1 MSPPGSPSLSPRS
14 SPHNGDDFDK
24 ESTSSNEGDSP
35 RPKRPAC
42 TNSEFGAISRTT
54 RSTASDKVI
63 LESEEEDEE
72 EEEKEEE
79 EEQAG
84 GVATQHVRRQF

>member
-14 SPHNGDDFDK
+14 SPHNNGDDCDK
-24 ESTSSNEGDSP
+24 ESTSSNEDSP
-35 RPKRPAC
+35 RAKRPAC

-54 RSTASDKVI
+54 RSTTSDKAI
-63 LESEEEDEE
+63 LESEEEE
-72 EEEKEEE
+72 EEE

-84 GVATQHVRRQF
+84 GVATQHIRRQF

>member
-1 MSPPGSPSLSPRS
+1 MSPPGSPNLSPRS
-14 SPHNGDDFDK
+14 SPRNSHDGDDCDK

-35 RPKRPAC
+35 RAKRPAC

-63 LESEEEDEE
+63 LESEEEEE
-72 EEEKEEE
+72 EEEEEQGE

-84 GVATQHVRRQF
+84 GVAIRRQK

>member
-14 SPHNGDDFDK
+14 SPHNNGDDCDK

-35 RPKRPAC
+35 RAKRPAC

-54 RSTASDKVI
+54 RSTTSDKAI
-63 LESEEEDEE
+63 LESEEEEE
-72 EEEKEEE
+72 EEEEA
-79 EEQAG
+79 EQAG
-84 GVATQHVRRQF
+84 GVATQHIRRQF